1 MVMLE
6 RGEAEAVL
14 EAAADFF
21 RMERLPKPGPCDTEA
36 GSLWPGPV
44 TTRGELLEALL
55 EAART

>member
-21 RMERLPKPGPCDTEA
+21 RMERLPKLGPWDKEA
-36 GSLWPGPV
+36 GSL
-44 TTRGELLEALL
+44 
-55 EAART
+55 